1 MERRV
6 VAVVFDGFLLL
17 DLAGPLGALEVAG
30 HYATDGYAIE
40 LISVSGGTI
49 QSSAGVRVET
59 IPFEA
64 GLPVDLMIVPG
75 GPGTGEAAATES
87 VLALIREVSAHA
99 RRSASVCS
107 GAFLL
112 AAAGILQG
120 KRATTHW
127 GAAGILRRDYPQVTV
142 DSDCIFIEDGNVWT
156 SAGITAGIDLALA
169 LIERDHGFAI
179 AQQVAQ
185 GLVVYHRRP
194 GGQRQFSAALEL
206 QGPDGRFGELLDWA
220 RERLHERLD
229 VERLAERYGLSPRQF
244 SRAFA
249 GATGLSPGKAIEK
262 LRVHHAR
269 SAVVT
274 GQESL
279 EVVARRSGFGS
290 AARMRRSFIRILGN
304 PPQSMRRKVD

>member
-1 MERRV
+1 MQKRV
-6 VAVVFDGFLLL
+6 VAVIFDGFLLL
-17 DLAGPLGALEVAG
+17 DLAGPLGVLEVAG
-30 HYATDGYAIE
+30 YHVQDGYAIE
-40 LISVSGGTI
+40 LISVSGGAVR
-49 QSSAGVRVET
+49 SSAGVIVET
-59 IPFEA
+59 VPFAA
-64 GLPVDLMIVPG
+64 GLPVDLMVVPG
-75 GPGTGEAAATES
+75 GPGTGEAAADES
-87 VLALIREVSAHA
+87 VLALIREVSSHA

-112 AAAGILQG
+112 AAAGLLQG
-120 KRATTHW
+120 RRATTHW
-127 GAAGILRRDYPQVTV
+127 GAAETLQRDYPQVTV

-156 SAGITAGIDLALA
+156 SAGITAGIDLTLA
-169 LIERDHGFAI
+169 LIEKDHGFAI

-244 SRAFA
+244 SRAFT

-262 LRVHHAR
+262 IRVDHAH
-269 SAVVT
+269 SDVLA

-279 EVVARRSGFGS
+279 EVVARRYGFGS
-290 AARMRRSFIRILGN
+290 AARMRRSFIRTLGH